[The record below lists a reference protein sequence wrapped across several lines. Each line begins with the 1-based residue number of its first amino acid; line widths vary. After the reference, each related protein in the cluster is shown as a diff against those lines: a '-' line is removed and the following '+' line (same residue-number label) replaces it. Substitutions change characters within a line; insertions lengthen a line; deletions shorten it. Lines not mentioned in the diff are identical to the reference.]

1 MSKAPL
7 IMSANVASPIDLN
20 EFARRAALKMAE
32 HDFHGF
38 EPVVLAVV
46 EEMLTV
52 GEGQNTE
59 GERAAFEADFI
70 CRWKAQNPKAF
81 EGAVDVQAS
90 VFEMLLKRRADG
102 EYENLVPREAWF
114 SWQSSAN
121 RLAQA
126 EPQPAPIQQILD
138 LILEQCRYW
147 HGRDEARRGG
157 FACLYA
163 AAKEIA
169 DKATPVAQDKKPE
182 LWAVH
187 AQGPDDLYPAF
198 SREDADQLAAS
209 LNGLSGPDSIQV
221 AAVVVPS
228 PWSPVEHW
236 KYAAEQERYA
246 RRDLMARALI
256 TDRERLELSQYRS
269 GVAKGLL
276 VARKPQPGDSAIAEV
291 AHWEKSL
298 AAMWPAD
305 PEDMQGDW
313 HIGAVDE
320 DGLKSAVITIEAS
333 QYDAAGDSE
342 KLARALLTLW
352 SGAFAGQLCDM
363 ERAELNNY
371 RRRLANGFDVAE
383 GWRKVPNKPTQAML
397 EEFDSIIDHGAED
410 SHDAWSRL
418 LDSAPIPLT
427 APLHPAAISKAD
439 HEAGEFGYCEFLQP
453 TAFGTALFTV
463 QARGEFLDA
472 VDQAEQFISGFE
484 DDEEQEGVGR
494 LLGQLRAVQA
504 VLGGCDE

>member
-20 EFARRAALKMAE
+20 EFARRAALKMEE

-52 GEGQNTE
+52 GDGQKVE
-59 GERAAFEADFI
+59 DERAAFEADFI

-81 EGAVDVQAS
+81 AGSEDVQAS

-169 DKATPVAQDKKPE
+169 DKATPLAQDKKPV

-198 SREDADQLAAS
+198 SREDAEQHAAALNS
-209 LNGLSGPDSIQV
+209 LSVPDGVQV

-228 PWSPVEHW
+228 PWPPAEHW
-236 KYAAEQERYA
+236 KYAAEQEREA
-246 RRDLMARALI
+246 REDIRTGALI
-256 TDRERLELSQYRS
+256 SDKERAELSRYRS

-276 VARKPQPGDSAIAEV
+276 VAAKPNTEESDVANV

-298 AAMWPAD
+298 ANLWPVD
-305 PEDMQGDW
+305 EDDVQGDW
-313 HIGAVDE
+313 QIGAVDE
-320 DGLKSAVITIEAS
+320 DGNRLPVITIEAS
-333 QYDAAGDSE
+333 QYDAPGDSE
-342 KLARALLTLW
+342 KIARVLVTLW
-352 SGAFAGQLCDM
+352 SQAFASQLCDM
-363 ERAELNNY
+363 ERAELNDY
-371 RRRLANGFDVAE
+371 RRRLAKGFAVME
-383 GWRKVPNKPTQAML
+383 GWRQVPAVATEDML
-397 EEFDSIIDHGAED
+397 DEFDSIIDHGAED
-410 SHDAWSRL
+410 SHDAWNRL
-418 LDSAPIPLT
+418 LNAAPIRLT
-427 APLHPAAISKAD
+427 ASLRPTAVSKAD
-439 HEAGEFGYCEFLQP
+439 HLAGEVGYCEFLQP
-453 TAFGTALFTV
+453 TAYGTALFAV
-463 QARGEFLDA
+463 PAQGELLDV
-472 VDQAEQFISGFE
+472 VDKAEQFIAGFE
-484 DDEEQEGVGR
+484 GDEEQEGIDQLLAR
-494 LLGQLRAVQA
+494 LRVVMSA
-504 VLGGCDE
+504 LGGRDE